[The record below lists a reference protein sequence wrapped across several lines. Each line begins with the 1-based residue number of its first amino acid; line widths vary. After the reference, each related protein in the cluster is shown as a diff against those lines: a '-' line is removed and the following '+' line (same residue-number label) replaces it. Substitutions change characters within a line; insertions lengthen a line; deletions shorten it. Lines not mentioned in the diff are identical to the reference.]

1 MRLIAFDLIVALC
14 GAFGIAEALLLQQPE
29 GRETK
34 VGAFKKVAEHVNSQ
48 NLLFADPQV
57 QKLFDEERN
66 ISVIVV
72 GANDG
77 SIGQQSNDPMI
88 GALSNINVRALMVEP
103 NPPVFKTL
111 EHNLEA
117 FPESQRLQ
125 PLNVAICADTEGVVS
140 FYVVGASFQSK
151 CPDAPHWAKY
161 ELSSMDLTMI
171 SNAWNSVGCG
181 FQKKEE
187 FESFIEEIQVP
198 CWTPSHLMGIDGF
211 KPQLIDFLLVDA
223 EGFDD
228 KVVTAFMSH
237 LDFEPTVIIYEH
249 KHLAGAA
256 ASELV
261 TLLNKRGYSTRM
273 LDKANTL
280 AWKQ

>member
-1 MRLIAFDLIVALC
+1 MRLITFDLIVALC
-14 GAFGIAEALLLQQPE
+14 GAFGIAEALLLQQP
-29 GRETK
+29 GGGETK
-34 VGAFKKVAEHVNSQ
+34 VGLFSKVAEHINSQ
-48 NLLFADPQV
+48 NLLFADPHV
-57 QKLFDEERN
+57 QKLFDEQRN

-77 SIGQQSNDPMI
+77 SIGKQSNDPMVD
-88 GALSNINVRALMVEP
+88 ALSNINIRALMVEP

-111 EHNLEA
+111 EKNLEA

-125 PLNVAICADTEGVVS
+125 PLNVAICADKEGVVS
-140 FYVVGASFQSK
+140 FYVVGPSFQSK
-151 CPDAPHWAKY
+151 CPNAPHWAKY
-161 ELSSMDLTMI
+161 ELSSMDKATI
-171 SNAWNSVGCG
+171 SSHWNMVGCG
-181 FQKKEE
+181 IKDKED

-228 KVVTAFMSH
+228 KVVAAFMSH
-237 LDFEPTVIIYEH
+237 LDFEPALIIYEH
-249 KHLAGAA
+249 RHLSGAA
-256 ASELV
+256 ASELI
-261 TLLNKRGYSTRM
+261 TLLNKRGYATRM
-273 LDKANTL
+273 QDKSNTL